1 MRQVAPR
8 RGSLVVVGTG
18 IKLAGQTTI
27 EAVDCMQ
34 RAERLLYLV
43 TDPPT
48 EAWIR
53 RLNPADTDG
62 PFQTTYQTRIYP
74 EIGRISG

>member
-1 MRQVAPR
+1 MPQVSSQ

-18 IKLAGQTTI
+18 INLVGQTTM
-27 EAVDCMQ
+27 EALDCMQ
-34 RAERLLYLV
+34 RADRLLYLV

-53 RLNPADTDG
+53 RLNPAA
-62 PFQTTYQTRIYP
+62 TTL
-74 EIGRISG
+74 EDC